1 MDLQAAISFH
11 SWLRVI
17 VGFRAGGVPQL
28 QTFEPTLVGFRGR
41 LQAGCPML
49 TFCFFFKLAPKT
61 INILEFRVE
70 FQNNKYFGSVSVKQ
84 VFSTH
89 ERTQETARRA
99 RVMKCPYF
107 EECSKTAWDKT
118 KQCAGYGQDDIEAE
132 TQCRTVLEGHL
143 TSSGKHWHRD
153 KVLVHELAWAD
164 DLVIVFDEIEWKV
177 DQNAAKDAETEGGGG
192 GGASGSGGGGNGACG
207 SGGRGSKR
215 TAAGGQL
222 RQMIEEVAYET
233 ARAMA
238 PDAGGS
244 GDQLDMEIRTPNRV
258 VPWRSGG
265 RGDSL
270 ARRGDDRTHV
280 RVPRHALEGILDCVE
295 RVCTATDQAH
305 TSDDECVHTHR
316 RHAETS
322 RPRQ

>member
-1 MDLQAAISFH
+1 MND
-11 SWLRVI
+11 V
-17 VGFRAGGVPQL
+17 
-28 QTFEPTLVGFRGR
+28 
-41 LQAGCPML
+41 
-49 TFCFFFKLAPKT
+49 
-61 INILEFRVE
+61 
-70 FQNNKYFGSVSVKQ
+70 
-84 VFSTH
+84 
-89 ERTQETARRA
+89 
-99 RVMKCPYF
+99 
-107 EECSKTAWDKT
+107 AW
-118 KQCAGYGQDDIEAE
+118 
-132 TQCRTVLEGHL
+132 
-143 TSSGKHWHRD
+143 S
-153 KVLVHELAWAD
+153 D
-164 DLVIVFDEIEWKV
+164 DLAMVFDECEWKV

-192 GGASGSGGGGNGACG
+192 GGASGSGGGGASGK
-207 SGGRGSKR
+207 GGRGSKR
-215 TAAGGQL
+215 TAGGGQL

-244 GDQLDMEIRTPNRV
+244 GDMLDMETRTPNRV